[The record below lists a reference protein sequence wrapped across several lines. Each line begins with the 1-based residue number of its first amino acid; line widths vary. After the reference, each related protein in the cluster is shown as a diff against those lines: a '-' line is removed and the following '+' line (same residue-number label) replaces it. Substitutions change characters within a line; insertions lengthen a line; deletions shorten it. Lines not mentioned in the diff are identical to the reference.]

1 MGEHLQQWIAALT
14 SAQMSQLW
22 GGQPDVFGTL
32 DCQEL
37 LIEQEGLDKYA
48 DTYLLFLDDLWTEHI
63 SRSGWLG
70 QVVSDHRQAAPRRP
84 ADHLHLEHSTDRPTH
99 RMADHGNVRENII
112 NMQDANQRNRRLR
125 HTNK

>member
-1 MGEHLQQWIAALT
+1 M
-14 SAQMSQLW
+14 
-22 GGQPDVFGTL
+22 FGTL